1 MRLRLALLALTAI
14 TATATAAAQQFH
26 IVRAAAIAWGPAP
39 DTLPKG
45 AQFALISGDPVK
57 PGPFAFRL
65 RMPPGYTV
73 LPHTHPAA
81 EAITVISG
89 RLHHGMGKTFDRAA
103 GKQVAQGDFVY
114 LPPEMPHAVWT
125 TNAPAII
132 QVNGT
137 GPFTIRYIRP
147 QDDPRHPRRR

>member
-1 MRLRLALLALTAI
+1 MRLRLTLLVLTAI
-14 TATATAAAQQFH
+14 TATTAVAQQFH

-65 RMPPGYTV
+65 KMPPGYTV

-89 RLHHGMGKTFDRAA
+89 RLYHGMGKTFDRAA
-103 GKQVAQGDFVY
+103 GQAVAQGDFVY